1 MEMHAEK
8 VAFHRFFQPV
18 TEFRLNG
25 QKTQTVIAC
34 YGVRTVNDRQ
44 IDRVAVAEAV
54 LHAEVGN
61 RGSQIGN
68 VGLDRPAVRGTYG
81 IGQHSCQ
88 SLGDRLRRLRFRLD
102 RCLRVR
108 RIGFGRG
115 FRSLRFRPTFGFFV
129 PGRRI
134 GRHDVSLGQDV
145 GSRIRF
151 RIRKHIG
158 YGDHIGHSAP
168 PLRGIRRPEMIF
180 FQSLVNDKIGFDL
193 VASILCGRQVLL
205 ERVVR
210 GAETQ
215 YAHFH
220 VARFDRQS
228 VLSDGSGKRLDSGC
242 VSLVISPEHTSL
254 RGESEN
260 NRILLPLRERACL
273 LPKTLAGAGGYVA
286 ARLLCR
292 NGQAIQQEAEQKDRA
307 ERSRTTSADRNTF
320 VKTSHSLLCITVK
333 NRLNFILRLFNR

>member
-1 MEMHAEK
+1 
-8 VAFHRFFQPV
+8 
-18 TEFRLNG
+18 
-25 QKTQTVIAC
+25 
-34 YGVRTVNDRQ
+34 
-44 IDRVAVAEAV
+44 
-54 LHAEVGN
+54 
-61 RGSQIGN
+61 
-68 VGLDRPAVRGTYG
+68 
-81 IGQHSCQ
+81 
-88 SLGDRLRRLRFRLD
+88 
-102 RCLRVR
+102 
-108 RIGFGRG
+108 
-115 FRSLRFRPTFGFFV
+115 
-129 PGRRI
+129 
-134 GRHDVSLGQDV
+134 
-145 GSRIRF
+145 
-151 RIRKHIG
+151 
-158 YGDHIGHSAP
+158 
-168 PLRGIRRPEMIF
+168 MIF